1 MTDKTRIV
9 LGKRP
14 PHIVKTVEFDMLD
27 ESGHSAAQ
35 KLGAKYKYRTR
46 REYGSFL
53 AEMTEKGIGEP
64 PKDMAEVM
72 SRAVEANAAYLEAIL
87 VGWDLDVPMTRA
99 ALEQLCDE
107 MPGAALALMA
117 GYRDAIEQG
126 RLGN

>member
-1 MTDKTRIV
+1 MTTEAKIV

-14 PHIVKTVEFDMLD
+14 PHIAKTVEFDMLD
-27 ESGHSAAQ
+27 EAGHPAPQ

-46 REYGSFL
+46 REYGAFL
-53 AEMTEKGIGEP
+53 TEMGAQGMGEP

-72 SRAVEANAAYLEAIL
+72 SRAVESNAAYLEAIL
-87 VGWDLDVPMTRA
+87 VGWDLDVQMTRA